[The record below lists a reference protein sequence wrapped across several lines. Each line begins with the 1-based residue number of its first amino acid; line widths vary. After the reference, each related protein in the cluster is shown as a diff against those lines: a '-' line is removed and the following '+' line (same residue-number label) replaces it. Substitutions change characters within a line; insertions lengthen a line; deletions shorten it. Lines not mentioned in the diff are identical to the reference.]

1 MFASQSPFMSLLIS
15 PIPSP
20 QKSPTLRARRNP
32 PADAIAP
39 WRHGFAALALL
50 GAATLAQAVTP
61 GSAAPAFSLTDLQ
74 GKPLTLESLRGQWV
88 VLEWTNPECPFVRK
102 HYDSGNMQ
110 ATQRAAADL
119 KVTWVQVNST
129 NAQHGE
135 YYPAAKMQAWLA
147 SMKAAPTYAT
157 LDASGAVGKAYG
169 AKTTPHMYLI
179 DPNGK
184 VAYNGAIDDKRSA
197 SPADIAGARNHIKLA
212 MSEALAGKPVSV
224 AATTPYGCSIKY

>member
-1 MFASQSPFMSLLIS
+1 MFAN
-15 PIPSP
+15 PSP
-20 QKSPTLRARRNP
+20 LTPPLTSPLGS
-32 PADAIAP
+32 PAFRTSPGVSAGTATR
-39 WRHGFAALALL
+39 WRHSLAALALL
-50 GAATLAQAVTP
+50 GATLLAQAVTP
-61 GSAAPAFSLTDLQ
+61 GSAAPAFSLADLQ

-129 NAQHGE
+129 NAGHGE
-135 YYPAAKMQAWLA
+135 YYPPAKMQDWL
-147 SMKAAPTYAT
+147 SRMKAAPTRAT

-169 AKTTPHMYLI
+169 AKTTPHLYLI

-197 SPADIAGARNHIKLA
+197 NPADIVGARNHIKLA
-212 MSEALAGKPVSV
+212 MSEAVAGKPVSV